1 MNNKKTQIALL
12 VALGLA
18 AILLIKNDLQGVK
31 TGDGQGGVATTTT
44 ATATTTTTTTISGV
58 SMTGQGTVEQ
68 VLLSEGKK
76 LPPAPTL
83 NHTAEPENTLPF
95 EARKIIRD
103 RIAIVVADLKKDPKN
118 VDNWIVLGVQWK
130 TLGDLVYARDVWEYA
145 KALNPSYYL
154 VYSNLGD
161 LYHYYLKDFKKSEEN
176 WKKSIELKPDHAMAY
191 RELSKLYEYSMKEKA
206 KEIPKVLNQGIAKNP
221 TAVDL
226 VVSLAQYYLTVEDYV
241 KAEETYT
248 RAITA
253 AQKMGD
259 ETLATRLSAELESV
273 ILPPPGH

>member
-1 MNNKKTQIALL
+1 MITHKKFQIGAL
-12 VALGLA
+12 VVLA
-18 AILLIKNDLQGVK
+18 VLAGWWMLNDIQGVK
-31 TGDGQGGVATTTT
+31 NDTTSGSMMATSTASTASTTQ
-44 ATATTTTTTTISGV
+44 TTSGI
-58 SMTGQGTVEQ
+58 SMTGQGTIEQ
-68 VLLSEGKK
+68 VPLDEGRK

-83 NHTAEPENTLPF
+83 NHTAEPENTLPP

-118 VDNWIVLGVQWK
+118 VDNWIILGVQWK

-154 VYSNLGD
+154 AYSNLGD

-191 RELSKLYEYSMKEKA
+191 RELAKLYEYSMKEKMG
-206 KEIPKVLNQGIAKNP
+206 EIPKVLNDGITKNP

-226 VVSLAQYYLTVEDYV
+226 IASLASYYRTIGDVA
-241 KAEETYT
+241 KARDTYA
-248 RAITA
+248 RAIA
-253 AQKMGD
+253 AAKKLGD
-259 ETLATRLSAELESV
+259 QTLVARFEAEMA
-273 ILPPPGH
+273 GM